1 MALQSGIVRC
11 LSKSFTAEEDITQY
25 HAVKFGS
32 ADNGI
37 LQTDTQGE
45 KALGIALEDADSGQ
59 AVEVL
64 ILGICPVIVSAYS
77 GTGVGDNI
85 TPSAEGSPSVDA
97 GKVEEAASGDYIM
110 GRILDAAAA
119 DDDQVMAIINCTK
132 FDCALA

>member
-25 HAVKFGS
+25 HAVKLGS
-32 ADNGI
+32 SDNGV

-45 KALGIALEDADSGQ
+45 MALGIALEDADSGQ

-64 ILGICPVIVSAYS
+64 IIGICPVIITTASSFA
-77 GTGVGDNI
+77 VGNNM

-97 GKVEEAASGDYIM
+97 GKVEEAATGDYIM
-110 GRILDAAAA
+110 GYILDAPGA
-119 DDDQVMAIINCTK
+119 DDDQVMAIINCSK
-132 FDCALA
+132 FDCVSA